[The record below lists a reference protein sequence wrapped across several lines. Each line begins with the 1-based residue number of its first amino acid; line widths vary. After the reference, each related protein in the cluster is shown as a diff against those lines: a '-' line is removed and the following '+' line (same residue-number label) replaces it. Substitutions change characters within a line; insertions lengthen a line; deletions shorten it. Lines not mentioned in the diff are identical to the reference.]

1 MTNTTL
7 TATYQVWIGF
17 DYDELELFETFTK
30 KADALASAENCYY
43 FNDIVEIVEDFN

>member
-1 MTNTTL
+1 MNNTL

-17 DYDELELFETFTK
+17 DEDELELFDTFDNK
-30 KADALASAENCYY
+30 EDALASAENCAD